1 MYTHIMQARTVKHH
15 RVGTA
20 TANLVERLIEVLPEA
35 LGERFLGRCRLG
47 AAQRSL
53 AVLDD
58 GI

>member
-1 MYTHIMQARTVKHH
+1 MHMHIMHARMVKHH
-15 RVGTA
+15 RVGDA
-20 TANLVERLIEVLPEA
+20 TTNLVERLFEVLPEA
-35 LGERFLGRCRLG
+35 LGERFLGRRRLG